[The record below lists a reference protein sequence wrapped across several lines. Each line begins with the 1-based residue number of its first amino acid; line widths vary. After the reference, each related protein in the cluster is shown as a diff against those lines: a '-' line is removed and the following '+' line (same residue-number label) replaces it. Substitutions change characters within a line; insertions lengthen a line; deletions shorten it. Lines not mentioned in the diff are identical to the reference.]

1 MSLPPETTRSIDAS
15 PPLSQPAPP
24 DRAGLRVRGA
34 ATIYRIHDVGY
45 GIALNDAAAL
55 LATRM
60 PARARPERREGQA
73 IHIPNPPITVPLGA
87 ERVRFD
93 GGDHPAELSARLFDF
108 GVVSLRMRVAT
119 ERELSWAEFV
129 EFGARMDTRPETTT
143 LFDAALERLLAQIA
157 PAVERMRVA
166 DVTEDYTVY
175 RVASLHDASGH
186 GVAPSALG
194 DADVVPL
201 LLKEER
207 TLSPDARKELLPHRF
222 SYYADDLAIL
232 TWDNAL
238 VVDPGAEEETDV
250 DYILEFANAQLLE
263 LRFYDALLDAEL
275 PRMYDRVEAARTG
288 IRALLN
294 RRMRNV
300 LGRLQQTVADSTE
313 IVERVENSLKVTDDV
328 YLARIYAAAL
338 EIFRGRVWRA
348 GIDRKLSIIRE
359 TYAMLNDEAQAAR
372 SEALE
377 WAIVILIVG
386 EIVLALVRG

>member
-1 MSLPPETTRSIDAS
+1 M
-15 PPLSQPAPP
+15 
-24 DRAGLRVRGA
+24 RGA
-34 ATIYRIHDVGY
+34 ATLYRIHDVGY
-45 GIALNDAAAL
+45 GIALNDAAAM

-87 ERVRFD
+87 ERLRFD
-93 GGDHPAELSARLFDF
+93 GGEYSAELSARLFDF

-119 ERELSWAEFV
+119 EGELSWPEFV
-129 EFGARMDTRPETTT
+129 EFGARMDTRRETTA

-166 DVTEDYTVY
+166 DVTEDYAVY
-175 RVASLHDASGH
+175 RVASLRDASGTV
-186 GVAPSALG
+186 VAPSALG

-207 TLSPDARKELLPHRF
+207 TLSLDARKELLPHRF

-238 VVDPGAEEETDV
+238 VVDPGPEEETDV
-250 DYILEFANAQLLE
+250 HYILEFANAQLLE
-263 LRFYDALLDAEL
+263 LRYYDAMLDAEL

-338 EIFRGRVWRA
+338 EIFRGRVWRT

-386 EIVLALVRG
+386 EIVLALVKQ

>member
-1 MSLPPETTRSIDAS
+1 MGAS
-15 PPLSQPAPP
+15 AE
-24 DRAGLRVRGA
+24 RARLRVRGA
-34 ATIYRIHDVGY
+34 ATIYRVHDVGY
-45 GIALNDAAAL
+45 GIALNEASAILAA
-55 LATRM
+55 RM

-73 IHIPNPPITVPLGA
+73 IHIPNPPITLPLGA
-87 ERVRFD
+87 ERVRLD
-93 GGDHPAELSARLFDF
+93 GAEYSAELSARLFDF

-119 ERELSWAEFV
+119 DGELGWDEFV
-129 EFGARMDTRPETTT
+129 EFGKRMDTRSETTA

-157 PAVERMRVA
+157 PAVDRMRVA

-175 RVASLHDASGH
+175 RVATLCDAAG
-186 GVAPSALG
+186 APAGPGTLG

-201 LLKEER
+201 LLKEQR
-207 TLSPDARKELLPHRF
+207 TLSPDARRELLPHRF

-238 VVDPGAEEETDV
+238 IVDPAPDEETDV
-250 DYILEFANAQLLE
+250 HYVLEFANAQLLE

-338 EIFRGRVWRA
+338 EIFRGRTWRA

-377 WAIVILIVG
+377 LAIVILIVG